1 MSDLVGGIFTVVFQA
16 GQEKKVSFS
25 SNEWKAISVGSVT
38 LKLSLDRGDLY
49 LIVVRIVF
57 H

>member
-1 MSDLVGGIFTVVFQA
+1 MSDLVGGKFIVVFQA